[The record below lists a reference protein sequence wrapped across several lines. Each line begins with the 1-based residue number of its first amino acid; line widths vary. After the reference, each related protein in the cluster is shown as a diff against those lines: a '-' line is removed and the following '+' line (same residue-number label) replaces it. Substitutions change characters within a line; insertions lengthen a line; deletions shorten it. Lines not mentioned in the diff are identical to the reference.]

1 MPRPNIPMTTD
12 DLMLAQVRR
21 SQELRR
27 TELKEP
33 KDIDVE
39 MSTYLV
45 TFSILITFIMVVLAL
60 A

>member
-1 MPRPNIPMTTD
+1 MRANQRMD
-12 DLMLAQVRR
+12 MDRLMLAQVQRA
-21 SQELRR
+21 QELRR

-45 TFSILITFIMVVLAL
+45 TFSILITFIMVVLAI